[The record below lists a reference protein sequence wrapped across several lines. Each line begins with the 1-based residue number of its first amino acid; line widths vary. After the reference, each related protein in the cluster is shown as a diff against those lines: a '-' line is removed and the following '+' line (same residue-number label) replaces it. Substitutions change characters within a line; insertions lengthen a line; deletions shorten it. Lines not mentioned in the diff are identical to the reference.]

1 MNRNW
6 IFGVIFLLSLFSCSN
21 NEQKIVMVQSDDTI
35 KTEIKKKEEK
45 INWTNEIEGDVLTQA
60 LNDTEVFSSSSL
72 MSVESIQAIA
82 DYTTPVLPSIKD
94 FASLDTSSIPY
105 EYLSL
110 VRKAADAIKQNPEKN
125 LSSLFDSEYLF
136 NYVFFIHDLKAE
148 WKKHFNVNYPY
159 GKNLFTNYK
168 IAMQNDSFDLMQIPV
183 RFYCKEGYLDLIF
196 DMSQNKKE
204 IKIQQIEINK
214 WEAEYGK

>member
-1 MNRNW
+1 MKKNW
-6 IFGVIFLLSLFSCSN
+6 IFGVFLLSSLISCSN
-21 NEQKIVMVQSDDTI
+21 VEQKLVMVQDDNTI
-35 KTEIKKKEEK
+35 RTLIKNKEEK
-45 INWTNEIEGDVLTQA
+45 INWTNDIDGEVLSKDITH
-60 LNDTEVFSSSSL
+60 NDYFSSRVSP
-72 MSVESIQAIA
+72 SIEAIA
-82 DYTTPVLPSIKD
+82 SIPEYSEPVLPAING
-94 FASLDTSSIPY
+94 FGLLDTSSIPY

-110 VRKAADAIKQNPEKN
+110 VRKAADTIKQNPEKN

-204 IKIQQIEINK
+204 IKIQQIEITK